1 MPVTIYVRSADE
13 DKAAEECPS
22 LTFDGPRVV
31 IGRGVSSDV
40 RLPDASVSHRHATL
54 HVEAGGVTISDDG
67 SRNGTF
73 VARQRLAPRAPHT
86 LKSGDLVR
94 LGRVWL
100 EVRVDQ
106 RPATS
111 DLSIATK
118 DLAIALVSRALS
130 ALGEDATTRVVVG
143 EGVDQGAFIALAEEG
158 RPYVIGRGETCDL
171 PLADTDASREH
182 VQIVR
187 RGATILVRDLDSK
200 NGAAL
205 DGALLPAGRDVVW
218 KSTQTLYVGG
228 SLLVLD
234 EPAAAAL
241 QSIEDAADEPLAD
254 ADVPPAPRARSAPP
268 VAEMDKSEAAVA
280 AARAATKSAPVAS
293 PEPEPARKTEPQARV
308 PAADA
313 TIVIAAIVILALSLA
328 GLFWLLRT

>member
-13 DKAAEECPS
+13 EKAAEDCPS
-22 LTFDGPRVV
+22 LTFDGPRIV

-54 HVEAGGVTISDDG
+54 HVEAGGVSLSDDG

-73 VARQRLAPRAPHT
+73 VGRQRLAPRAPHT

-100 EVRVDQ
+100 EVRIDQ
-106 RPATS
+106 RPATA

-118 DLAIALVSRALS
+118 DLAIALVSQALR

-143 EGVDQGAFIALAEEG
+143 EGVDQGASLALAEEG
-158 RPYVIGRGETCDL
+158 RVYVVGRGDHCDL
-171 PLADTDASREH
+171 PLADADASREH

-187 RGATILVRDLDSK
+187 RGSTILVRDLDSK

-205 DGALLPAGRDVVW
+205 DGALLPPGRDVAW
-218 KSTQTLYVGG
+218 KTTQTLYVGG

-234 EPAAAAL
+234 EPATAAL
-241 QSIEDAADEPLAD
+241 QSIEDADDEALAE
-254 ADVPPAPRARSAPP
+254 ADVPPAPRARSAAPP
-268 VAEMDKSEAAVA
+268 AETDKSEAAVL
-280 AARAATKSAPVAS
+280 AARAATKDAPIAPPPPSARAAAPK
-293 PEPEPARKTEPQARV
+293 EHV